1 MVIDF
6 RCKHHG
12 HMLELL
18 GEEELDVTLIDRL
31 NELLEAERAGVD
43 TLSRLCPQ
51 ARGPEM
57 QKLFEEVRNDEAW
70 SCAGLV
76 RSIKTM
82 GGTISEKKGDFA
94 EKVMREPTLAAR
106 LRFLNRGQ
114 GWVVKRLDALLGET
128 LPASVGGFLEE
139 MKTRH
144 ITNIEA
150 CERLAE
156 SLKTAC
162 DAAEV
167 DPGYFDKDKE

>member
-1 MVIDF
+1 
-6 RCKHHG
+6 
-12 HMLELL
+12 MLKLR
-18 GEEELDVTLIDRL
+18 GEGRTVTAIDRL

-43 TLSRLCPQ
+43 TLSRLFPE
-51 ARGPEM
+51 ARSPEM
-57 QKLFEEVRNDEAW
+57 QKLFENVRDDEAW

-82 GGTISEKKGDFA
+82 GGIISEKKGDFA

-114 GWVVKRLDALLGET
+114 GWVVKRLDGLLGET
-128 LPASVGGFLEE
+128 LPASVGVFLEE

-156 SLKTAC
+156 SLK
-162 DAAEV
+162 AA
-167 DPGYFDKDKE
+167 

>member
-1 MVIDF
+1 MTV
-6 RCKHHG
+6 
-12 HMLELL
+12 
-18 GEEELDVTLIDRL
+18 IDRL

-43 TLSRLCPQ
+43 TLSRLFPE

-106 LRFLNRGQ
+106 LRLLNRGQ
-114 GWVVKRLDALLGET
+114 GWVVKRLDGLLGET
-128 LPASVGGFLEE
+128 LAASVLGFLEE

-144 ITNIEA
+144 ITNIDA

-156 SLKTAC
+156 SLN
-162 DAAEV
+162 
-167 DPGYFDKDKE
+167 